1 MITESVS
8 NQWFNESKNDPRKIS
23 RLNNLFGGCPSG
35 LPLANYLALSAWV
48 HIFPDAR
55 LFTFV
60 HTHLLAK
67 MDSNI
72 RVLGSWQDVLC
83 SDAPPFSDPWGTFLR
98 MCSSGGLLGL
108 KNEKNVISLSFI
120 RAGHSSSLL
129 PPLSLSQSICP
140 QGTVA
145 QPGTLDSWWTYEW
158 VAPWMEAPIS
168 FDWSDSPSSC
178 KWGISM

>member
-23 RLNNLFGGCPSG
+23 RLNHLFGGCPSG

-83 SDAPPFSDPWGTFLR
+83 SGATTLWPLRKLSMPVLFWRAPWPQEWELPGLFIFYPSR
-98 MCSSGGLLGL
+98 MQLPLALAILLNYLSTGDRFQLLSLGPIYLVLWFTQFWQSKDSL
-108 KNEKNVISLSFI
+108 K
-120 RAGHSSSLL
+120 
-129 PPLSLSQSICP
+129 LSLSA
-140 QGTVA
+140 T
-145 QPGTLDSWWTYEW
+145 
-158 VAPWMEAPIS
+158 S
-168 FDWSDSPSSC
+168 FENE
-178 KWGISM
+178 